1 MREPAAPQEAAYER
15 LCRWV
20 QQQCRLLVD
29 NDSPDLAPHLHRAAA
44 ALRARPTLFKYCAE
58 EVAGQR
64 HAAVFRRFIAA
75 LTRGGPGGTPRP
87 MEMHAH
93 DPRRYAG
100 DMLAWLHQALASE
113 HELMDALFGVEE
125 DAAAAGAAA
134 AAAAAAVGTAGDDEL
149 WDTKRILD
157 NIFEGVC
164 RPFKVRIFRMPCA
177 GRHHR
182 Q

>member
-1 MREPAAPQEAAYER
+1 MRRGPPQESAYER

-29 NDSPDLAPHLHRAAA
+29 NDSPELAPHLHRAAA

-113 HELMDALFGVEE
+113 HELMDALFGEGQ
-125 DAAAAGAAA
+125 DDAAGTGWKAAAAAGAA
-134 AAAAAAVGTAGDDEL
+134 GDGQDEL

-164 RPFKVRIFRMPCA
+164 RPFKVRIWWCSSSM
-177 GRHHR
+177 
-182 Q
+182 